1 MSESLEPTPADPPAS
16 PPLSLL
22 RRLFR
27 PVDIGFLLMIALAW
41 IGAVYTTFN
50 VESSRWYW
58 QWLIPIFGLICI
70 ITQWYHVESTLKTRT
85 IMVARQLLHWGVVL
99 LMTFLVFMASGQ
111 NAYIDTLDDRQAS
124 FVLMYTLTLSTFL
137 AGIYFDWRLCVVAV
151 FLIIS
156 AIVNV
161 LLSNTA
167 PLLVWMGGMV
177 IAAYLLGDWWYNRWL
192 AQRAQSRLNHPL
204 E

>member
-1 MSESLEPTPADPPAS
+1 
-16 PPLSLL
+16 
-22 RRLFR
+22 
-27 PVDIGFLLMIALAW
+27 
-41 IGAVYTTFN
+41 

-70 ITQWYHVESTLKTRT
+70 ITQWYHAESTLKTRT
-85 IMVARQLLHWGVVL
+85 IMVARQLLHWGAVL

-137 AGIYFDWRLCVVAV
+137 AGVYFDWRLCVVAV

-177 IAAYLLGDWWYNRWL
+177 IAAYLLGDWGYNRWL
-192 AQRAQSRLNHPL
+192 AQRAPSRLSRPL
-204 E
+204 GRFGDSTPNPRPGRP

>member
-1 MSESLEPTPADPPAS
+1 MSESLESTPAS
-16 PPLSLL
+16 PSPSLL

-41 IGAVYTTFN
+41 IGAVYTTFS
-50 VESSRWYW
+50 VENSRWYW

-70 ITQWYHVESTLKTRT
+70 ITQWYHVEPTLKSRM
-85 IMVARQLLHWGVVL
+85 IMVARQILHWGVVL
-99 LMTFLVFMASGQ
+99 FMTFLVFMASGQ
-111 NAYIDTLDDRQAS
+111 NSYIDTLDDRQAS

-156 AIVNV
+156 AVVNV

-167 PLLVWMGGMV
+167 PLLVWMGGIV
-177 IAAYLLGDWWYNRWL
+177 IVVYLLGDWWYNRWQ
-192 AQRAQSRLNHPL
+192 AQRTPRLNP
-204 E
+204 